1 MMNEAAKQAEHFPAS
16 LLLIGAGK
24 MGGAMLESWL
34 RLGINPH
41 HLNIIDPDPSA
52 HIIGLCRDRGA
63 TLGAPASPP
72 RALVLAIKPQ
82 MLEAAIRDIL
92 PLVADDTLIVSILA
106 GKTLT
111 NLEARFGAGTAIIRA
126 MPNLPA
132 SIGRGMTGAIANR
145 FVTPEQ
151 HLMADALLAAVGQV
165 EWLEDEAL
173 IDALTAV
180 SGSGPAYVFYL
191 VECLTDAGIAAGLPA
206 ALAARLARAT
216 VEGAGELLARDPLEP
231 GDLRRNVTSPGGTTA
246 AALDVLMADEGL
258 SPLLKKAVLAAKRR
272 AGELAG

>member
-34 RLGINPH
+34 RLGLNPH